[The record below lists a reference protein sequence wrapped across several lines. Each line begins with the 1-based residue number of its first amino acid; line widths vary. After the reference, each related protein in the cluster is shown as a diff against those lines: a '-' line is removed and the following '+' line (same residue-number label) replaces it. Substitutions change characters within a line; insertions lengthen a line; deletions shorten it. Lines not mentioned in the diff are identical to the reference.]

1 MRFLCHLPP
10 WILHL
15 KNKKEGY
22 MNLATVH
29 IPPFI
34 EIVNYRL

>member
-1 MRFLCHLPP
+1 
-10 WILHL
+10 
-15 KNKKEGY
+15 

-34 EIVNYRL
+34 EIVNYRLLFTTRSHGFQELHTTDQTV

>member
-1 MRFLCHLPP
+1 MPCGFS
-10 WILHL
+10 IL
-15 KNKKEGY
+15 KTKRGVYEEGY

>member
-1 MRFLCHLPP
+1 MPRGVS
-10 WILHL
+10 IL
-15 KNKKEGY
+15 KTKKGY

-34 EIVNYRL
+34 EVVNYRL